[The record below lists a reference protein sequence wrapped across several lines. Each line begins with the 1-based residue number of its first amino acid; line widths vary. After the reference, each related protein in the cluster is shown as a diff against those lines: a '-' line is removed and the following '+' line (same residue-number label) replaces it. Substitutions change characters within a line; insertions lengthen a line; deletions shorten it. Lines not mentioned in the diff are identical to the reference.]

1 MEFLNWAS
9 LCGIHL
15 SRLAEDLIIYSSQ
28 EFGIVKFSDQFSTGS
43 SLMPQK
49 RNPDGLE
56 LVRGAA
62 GLFLGDSFS
71 FSCTLK
77 GLPSTY
83 NKDLQSDKELL
94 FRSYDRLLDCLK
106 ITGGCVGTMEVSTRA
121 VRVEVKLQYFI

>member
-1 MEFLNWAS
+1 MEFLNSAS

-28 EFGIVKFSDQFSTGS
+28 EFGFVQLSDQFSTGS

-62 GLFLGDSFS
+62 ALLMGDAFS
-71 FSCTLK
+71 FSCLLK

-83 NKDLQSDKELL
+83 NKDLQSDKAIL
-94 FRSYDRLLDCLK
+94 FRSYDMLMECVKVTNGTVFTMKVGIDFDFVQHRQPSRL
-106 ITGGCVGTMEVSTRA
+106 
-121 VRVEVKLQYFI
+121 

>member
-1 MEFLNWAS
+1 
-9 LCGIHL
+9 
-15 SRLAEDLIIYSSQ
+15 
-28 EFGIVKFSDQFSTGS
+28 
-43 SLMPQK
+43 MPQK

-71 FSCTLK
+71 LSCTLK

-106 ITGGCVGTMEVSTRA
+106 ITTGSVRTMEVSTLNA
-121 VRVEVKLQYFI
+121 PC

>member
-9 LCGIHL
+9 ICGVHL

-28 EFGIVKFSDQFSTGS
+28 EFGIVRHSDQFSTGS

-56 LVRGAA
+56 LVRGAS
-62 GLFLGDSFS
+62 GQLLGDAFA
-71 FSCTLK
+71 FSCSVK

-83 NKDLQSDKELL
+83 NKDLQMDKEIS
-94 FRSYDRLLDCLK
+94 FRSYDKLMDCLK
-106 ITGGCVGTMEVSTRA
+106 VTAGT
-121 VRVEVKLQYFI
+121 VRTMTVRIQKLLLKPRIDQ

>member
-9 LCGIHL
+9 LCGLHL

-28 EFGIVKFSDQFSTGS
+28 EFGFVRFSDQFSTGS

-62 GLFLGDSFS
+62 GLLLGDSVA
-71 FSCTLK
+71 FSCVLK

-83 NKDLQSDKELL
+83 NKDLQSDKEML
-94 FRSYDRLLDCLK
+94 FKSFERLLDCLK
-106 ITGGCVGTMEVSTRA
+106 VASGSIATMEVSC
-121 VRVEVKLQYFI
+121 Y